1 MDRNKIKKILLG
13 SLAFTGAT
21 VGLTNANVHAEE
33 LPANKQNTPVDTVA
47 KADSN
52 TVLATQKGTEEKVVS
67 SEYVVN
73 MKVNDSEMR
82 DVFTLDSKQDAP
94 ISLDLIKKSYGDHA
108 YRIESMRVDGKEAK
122 AIPKADGKPHKVDLI
137 AECTSTGRLEIF
149 PHSED
154 GEELSSVDYSN
165 IYKLYSSVNLRELV
179 EKIPGDIYR
188 NKELTFYNSVDGKKP
203 SDRNPLPD
211 TIIYNEDKII
221 YCDVKD
227 HKEKQANIQCKIVG
241 DDGKTLANLE
251 LPRNAQADKEIIKAL
266 GKLDDK
272 VYDANDFLI
281 YLNGYTVKS
290 LADDDVNKIV
300 DCTVKV
306 PLKTYSCDV
315 SVMKN
320 GKEILKDHLTGKANS
335 TLDIKTG
342 KDLQGVTVDSITVN
356 GQKVDKLPTSF
367 GTSDQKVVINLKEVA
382 QDVIVFQKVV
392 DPNGNVVATKT
403 NHVKE
408 GDKLDLQVPK
418 YDTNKYK
425 VAKVLVN
432 NKEQEVPKVA
442 KNCFIVYQLQDKDGT
457 KLDDIEEHKKAEQQH
472 QEHKQE
478 SKLQYKV
485 IDSESGKVLKEG
497 EQKGNVG
504 DKIKPIDYFVKDKS
518 LEKILVNGKE
528 VNKIPETLGESPTLV
543 EYYVQNTSK
552 KDNAEA
558 PKEQTIKVKVVDTT
572 SKTPVT
578 LLEKDITGKAGSPY
592 NFEPV
597 IDTTKYDIASHTN
610 IPKDFDGTKEI
621 VYNVKEK
628 PKGEIHIKV
637 LDLNTKKPVVS
648 EEVSEGYV
656 GQKTNIKPNID
667 ESKYTVMRTTVN
679 GKDGEGMPDKYT
691 EGETD
696 VVYYILA
703 KDEVPALQKGNET
716 QDNAEA
722 TSDTVKEE
730 NESTKT
736 GDSSVLGYLGAMIS
750 AFFGLLKFRRR

>member
-94 ISLDLIKKSYGDHA
+94 ISLDLIKKNYGDYA
-108 YRIESMRVDGKEAK
+108 YRITSMKVDGKEVTTV
-122 AIPKADGKPHKVDLI
+122 PKADGKPHKVDII
-137 AECTSTGRLEIF
+137 ATCSSEADVRLVSYDEQGSYFSAITLNNCKMF
-149 PHSED
+149 
-154 GEELSSVDYSN
+154 SSIS
-165 IYKLYSSVNLRELV
+165 LRECI
-179 EKIPGDIYR
+179 EQTPGNVYQG
-188 NKELTFYNSVDGKKP
+188 KETTFYESKDGKSP
-203 SDRNPLPD
+203 LNNNPLPD
-211 TIIYNEDKII
+211 KYLVTGDTCFYVS
-221 YCDVKD
+221 VKD

-251 LPRNAQADKEIIKAL
+251 LPRSAQADKEIVKAL
-266 GKLDDK
+266 GKLDNK
-272 VYDANDFLI
+272 VYDANNFLI
-281 YLNGYTVKS
+281 YLNGYTVQS

-315 SVMKN
+315 SVMRD
-320 GKEILKDHLTGKANS
+320 GKEVLKDHLTGKANS
-335 TLDIKTG
+335 DLDIKTG
-342 KDLQGVTVDSITVN
+342 KDLQGVTIDSITVN

-382 QDVIVFQKVV
+382 QDVIVFQKVI

-504 DKIKPIDYFVKDKS
+504 DKIKPMDYFVKDKS

-696 VVYYILA
+696 VVYYVLA
-703 KDEVPALQKGNET
+703 KDEVPALQKGDEA

-722 TSDTVKEE
+722 TGDTVKEE

>member
-94 ISLDLIKKSYGDHA
+94 ISLDLIKKNYGDYA
-108 YRIESMRVDGKEAK
+108 YRITSMKVDGKEVTAV
-122 AIPKADGKPHKVDLI
+122 PKADGKPHKVNI
-137 AECTSTGRLEIF
+137 TATCSSEASIRFVSYG
-149 PHSED
+149 ED
-154 GEELSSVDYSN
+154 GSYFSAINIDGCKMYSSISLRECIERTPGN
-165 IYKLYSSVNLRELV
+165 IYQGK
-179 EKIPGDIYR
+179 DT
-188 NKELTFYNSVDGKKP
+188 TFYESKDGKSP
-203 SDRNPLPD
+203 SNNNPLPD
-211 TIIYNEDKII
+211 KYLLSNNACFYVT
-221 YCDVKD
+221 VKD
-227 HKEKQANIQCKIVG
+227 HKEKQANIQCKILG

-251 LPRNAQADKEIIKAL
+251 LPRSAQADKDIVKAL

-272 VYDANDFLI
+272 VYDANNFLI

-315 SVMKN
+315 SVMRD

-335 TLDIKTG
+335 ALDIKTG
-342 KDLQGVTVDSITVN
+342 KDLQGVTIDSITVN

-528 VNKIPETLGESPTLV
+528 VNKIPETLDESPTLV
-543 EYYVQNTSK
+543 EYYVQNTTK

-696 VVYYILA
+696 VVYYVLA
-703 KDEVPALQKGNET
+703 KDEVPALQKGDET

-722 TSDTVKEE
+722 TGDTVKEE